1 MIDAGF
7 LAAVETLR
15 HPGMGTENAAPL
27 LYTLVRM
34 LRPRAAME
42 VGLGYTTPFLLRA
55 LADARAD
62 WQRDL
67 DVLQGR
73 VPDAPRRA
81 TLRPD
86 PFRAG
91 YDPKLIAIDDF
102 SIAESNA
109 ARVQAVA
116 GSLGLSDR
124 LVALDGDFRDQATA
138 VAVHA
143 PLDFVW
149 FDCGGP
155 PEYVDFLKL
164 FWELIDPEG
173 GVLALHFTHGL
184 GRTGGEDPPR
194 LELLPGRVL
203 AHIRTQL
210 DRNVELLSLVEQH
223 KHRQGSVTLLRRVPA
238 AENSAVADRGTPEPD
253 FLLSPPAGPATLPE
267 GGPE

>member
-1 MIDAGF
+1 MIDPGF

-27 LYTLVRM
+27 LYSLVRM
-34 LRPRAAME
+34 LRPRRAME

-55 LADARAD
+55 LADAEAD
-62 WQRDL
+62 WRRDL
-67 DVLQGR
+67 EVLQGR
-73 VPDAPRRA
+73 VADSARRG

-86 PFRAG
+86 PFRDDYA
-91 YDPKLIAIDDF
+91 PKLIAIDDF

-109 ARVQAVA
+109 TRVQAMA
-116 GSLGLSDR
+116 GGLGLAGR
-124 LVALDGDFRDQATA
+124 LVALDGDFRDQVAA
-138 VAVHA
+138 VATHA

-155 PEYVDFLKL
+155 PEYADFLRL
-164 FWELIDPEG
+164 FWDLIDPEG

-194 LELLPGRVL
+194 LELMPGRVL
-203 AHIRTQL
+203 AHIRAQI
-210 DRNVELLSLVEQH
+210 DRNVELLSLVEPH

-238 AENSAVADRGTPEPD
+238 AENSGVADRGTPEPD
-253 FLLSPPAGPATLPE
+253 FLLSPPGEQGASSE
-267 GGPE
+267 RRS